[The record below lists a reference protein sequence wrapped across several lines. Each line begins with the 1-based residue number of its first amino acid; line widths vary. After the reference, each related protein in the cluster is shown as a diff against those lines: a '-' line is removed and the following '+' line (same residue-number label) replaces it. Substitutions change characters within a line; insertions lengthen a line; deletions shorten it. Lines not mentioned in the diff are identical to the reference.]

1 MSKVY
6 SDFLQGGVDWFYG
19 TGLHRKDFYAV
30 VRGVV
35 EYNRDPQHRGRVMV
49 RVLEDGPE
57 FKINKEKKSEPRK
70 ATFDLGWCSPMF
82 GMGSGA
88 GFGAFTVPPVGSRV
102 YVMYERG
109 NYQQP
114 LYFGGWVA
122 NAPARRRYGATK
134 TTLEPPVKEAEGDPG
149 YSEEGEFGEE
159 YGLKYPPKPPPYQGW
174 WEEEQ
179 GPEIALELTE
189 MIDHV
194 PDSQLLFKTLKGA
207 SLLVKERDE
216 AEELILTDRL
226 GAELRFS
233 SNTPI
238 TENEVLRR
246 GRASA
251 TKHEP
256 ITLDNLAFESHTMSL
271 LTASRTGLEVA
282 NTSDG
287 ADDSL
292 HVQIH
297 PEHPYTKNPELMDTR
312 IAVELDE
319 GERRVRLIYKEDG
332 VVTGQLEFDA
342 VAKTIN
348 LEGLEHIHLDCDTD
362 IVLTAPKV
370 KILGDLDVEGEI
382 RHLGGEKFVFID
394 NDMEPY
400 GSQFR
405 NHWTHKL
412 PNVPQPQHDPI
423 AEEQLNERRWW

>member
-6 SDFLQGGVDWFYG
+6 SDFLQGSVDWFYG
-19 TGLHRKDFYAV
+19 TGVHRKDFFAV

-70 ATFDLGWCSPMF
+70 ATLDLGWCSPMF
-82 GMGSGA
+82 GLGSGA
-88 GFGAFTVPPVGSRV
+88 GFGAFTVPPVGSRIF
-102 YVMYERG
+102 VMYERG
-109 NYQQP
+109 NFQQP

-122 NAPARRRYGATK
+122 NAPSRRRYGATK
-134 TTLEPPVKEAEGDPG
+134 TTLEPPVKEFPDDPG
-149 YSEEGEFGEE
+149 YNEEGQFGED
-159 YGLKYPPKPPPYQGW
+159 YSLKYPPKPPPYQGH

-189 MIDHV
+189 MIDHT
-194 PDSQLLFKTLKGA
+194 PDSQMLFKTLKGA

-238 TENEVLRR
+238 TENSVLRR
-246 GRASA
+246 GRVSA
-251 TKHEP
+251 TQHEP
-256 ITLDNLAFESHTMSL
+256 ITLDNLAFEKHSLSL
-271 LTASRTGLEVA
+271 LTAPRTGLEIE
-282 NTSDG
+282 NTSNND
-287 ADDSL
+287 DDSL
-292 HVQIH
+292 RLQIH

-312 IAVELDE
+312 VAVELDE
-319 GERRVRLIYKEDG
+319 GERRVRLIYKENG

-348 LEGLEHIHLDCDTD
+348 LEGLEHIHLNCDTD

-394 NDMEPY
+394 NDTGPC

-412 PNVPQPQHDPI
+412 PNIPQPQHNPR